1 MQRSLSVWDGT
12 ALLFGSIVGSGIFAS
27 PGSVL
32 LHSGMSGQLAL
43 LVWTVAGFISYCG
56 ALCYLELAIKL
67 PSAGG
72 ESHYL
77 AHYFGKTGGFL
88 FTWTTALVARPC
100 SFAITTLVC
109 ARYLCRFWA
118 GEGAGDG
125 EHEGYCNGDVTLQLS
140 LAVAVLVLLCTLSS
154 KLITVTL
161 KAASAASMLGLA
173 VAMGIGL
180 YFAWKHPAK
189 VDITPLPAL
198 SEVSGTELTTA
209 FLSALWSF
217 DGWNTLNYAS
227 EEFAHP
233 SRDLPLIVQRCMLGI
248 TAVFVFVNLAYL
260 TVLDSQV
267 VATSESIGVDL
278 AKAAF
283 GMWGERIMPLF
294 VASSAFGASVGGLFS
309 ASRLVYSTGNELGGG
324 ELLTRLTWQL
334 PVNALV
340 CQFGLGVGFLFV
352 GNFDQ
357 LVGVFSCATWVFYLA
372 TVSGLVRSRF
382 RTDWDGKG
390 DYVAPTYA
398 LVLFPI
404 TCLLLVLFQI
414 AGQPK
419 DSLLAFG
426 FIALGVPFY
435 RLRRV
440 VWCQRYACCFA
451 GTVVTSE
458 EEEGGETERVTLP
471 VKSPYQTF

>member
-1 MQRSLSVWDGT
+1 MQQSLSVWDGT

-32 LHSGMSGQLAL
+32 LHSGLSGRLAL

-77 AHYFGKTGGFL
+77 THYFGKTGGFL
-88 FTWTTALVARPC
+88 FTWTTALVARPS

-118 GEGAGDG
+118 GD
-125 EHEGYCNGDVTLQLS
+125 EHEAYCDADVTLRLS
-140 LAVAVLVLLCTLSS
+140 LVVAVLVLLCTLSS
-154 KLITVTL
+154 KLITATL

-180 YFAWKHPAK
+180 FVAWEHPGK
-189 VDITPLPAL
+189 VEITPLPAPSDL
-198 SEVSGTELTTA
+198 SVTELTTA
-209 FLSALWSF
+209 LLGALWSF

-248 TAVFVFVNLAYL
+248 TAVFVLVNLAYL
-260 TVLDSQV
+260 TVLDNEL

-283 GMWGERIMPLF
+283 GKWGERVMPLF

-309 ASRLVYSTGNELGGG
+309 ASRLVYRTGSELGGG
-324 ELLTRLTWQL
+324 GLLTRLTWQL

-340 CQFGLGVGFLFV
+340 CQFVLGAGFLFV

-382 RTDWDGKG
+382 QAVRGERAG

-398 LVLFPI
+398 LVFFPT
-404 TCLLLVLFQI
+404 TCLLLVLFQV
-414 AGQPK
+414 AGQPR

-426 FIALGVPFY
+426 FIALGAPFY
-435 RLRRV
+435 GLRRV
-440 VWCQRYACCFA
+440 AWCQRHACCFA
-451 GTVVTSE
+451 AAE
-458 EEEGGETERVTLP
+458 EEYEDDEEDALP
-471 VKSPYQTF
+471 VTKSSYQTF